1 MLNTYLSLDL
11 QQMLSIDN
19 TTLLLYISIAILP
32 FLIKCTRVTATTS
45 IITIIK
51 IGTNTPTDTDVI
63 NMLLL
68 LIVAEVKVVVLA
80 PT

>member
-1 MLNTYLSLDL
+1 MITQHYYYKFPLPYPC
-11 QQMLSIDN
+11 
-19 TTLLLYISIAILP
+19 ILP